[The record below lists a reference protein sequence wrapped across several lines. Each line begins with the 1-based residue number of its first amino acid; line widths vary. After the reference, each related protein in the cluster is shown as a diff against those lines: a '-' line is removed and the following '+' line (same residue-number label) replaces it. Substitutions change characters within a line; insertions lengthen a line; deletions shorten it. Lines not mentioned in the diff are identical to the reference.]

1 MIVRGEKMNST
12 PRKHMDIATPNRP
25 AQRPKANFR
34 PSRRQMIMWGLGLLL
49 IAALIAGLHW
59 YKQRN
64 DLRIDPTKYQAIF
77 LDNDQVFFGKLQG
90 VDGNYLTLKDA
101 YYVQGQNQNTA
112 EAQPNNQQESTQ
124 LLKVSDTVYGPDD
137 TMSIQ
142 SDKVLFWQNLK
153 SDSKVSKAIDSQ
165 K

>member
-1 MIVRGEKMNST
+1 MNNG
-12 PRKHMDIATPNRP
+12 PRKHMDIAAPNRQV
-25 AQRPKANFR
+25 QRPKARFS
-34 PSRRQMIMWGLGLLL
+34 PSKRQLIGLTVGLLL
-49 IAALIAGLHW
+49 IIALIAGMQW

-64 DLRIDPTKYQAIF
+64 DLRIDSTKYQAIF

-90 VDGNYLTLKDA
+90 TEGDYWTLKDA
-101 YYVQGQNQNTA
+101 YYVQGQSQNTA
-112 EAQPNNQQESTQ
+112 EQQPADQQESTQ

>member
-1 MIVRGEKMNST
+1 MNNV
-12 PRKHMDIATPNRP
+12 PRKHMDIASPNRSV
-25 AQRPKANFR
+25 QRPKAKFN
-34 PSRRQMIMWGLGLLL
+34 PSKQQLLLLGAVLLL
-49 IAALIAGLHW
+49 IILLVTGWQW

-64 DLRIDPTKYQAIF
+64 DLRIDPTKYQVIF
-77 LDNDQVFFGKLQG
+77 LDNDQVFFGKLQNTHG
-90 VDGNYLTLKDA
+90 DYLTVKGA
-101 YYVQGQNQNTA
+101 YYVQGQNQDAA
-112 EAQPNNQQESTQ
+112 EQKPADQQEITQ

-137 TMSIQ
+137 SMSIQ

>member
-1 MIVRGEKMNST
+1 MNNT

-25 AQRPKANFR
+25 AQRPKATLR
-34 PSRRQMIMWGLGLLL
+34 PSRRQMIALGLGLLL
-49 IAALIAGLHW
+49 IAALIAGLQW

-64 DLRIDPTKYQAIF
+64 DLRIDTTKYQAIF

-90 VDGNYLTLKDA
+90 VEGSYLTLKDA
-101 YYVQGQNQNTA
+101 YYVQGKNQKTA
-112 EAQPNNQQESTQ
+112 EQPPTDQQESTQ

-142 SDKVLFWQNLK
+142 SDKILFWQNLK